1 MIYNHILWVY
11 TRAIH
16 NFITITAWFIAWN
29 LMANKNDKQ
38 PHEEILLEDLKDM
51 DNLLQSCIRDIET
64 FKNKSKIFRELLVM
78 ARDNLDEAIR
88 RIDKMVEELG

>member
-1 MIYNHILWVY
+1 MV
-11 TRAIH
+11 
-16 NFITITAWFIAWN
+16 
-29 LMANKNDKQ
+29 NKNNKQ

-51 DNLLQSCIRDIET
+51 DNLLQVCIRDIET

>member
-1 MIYNHILWVY
+1 M
-11 TRAIH
+11 
-16 NFITITAWFIAWN
+16 
-29 LMANKNDKQ
+29 LMVNKDDKQ

-64 FKNKSKIFRELLVM
+64 FKNKSKIIRELLVM

-88 RIDKMVEELG
+88 RIDKMVEESG